1 MSDSKT
7 SFMEGFAEKLGG
19 IAARINSWR
28 YIIVIKNAF
37 AALVPV
43 IMLGAFGTLLGTM
56 VFGDTQGLAQ
66 YEALSFLALFKP
78 IADAMSW
85 VSLSFI
91 TIYVV
96 FLMGIELAHI
106 NNVKGFF
113 AGVVAVMSYLAVNP
127 STYQFTSDE
136 AGTIDVSS
144 VLASQYT
151 DAKGLFLGMIVAI
164 AAIELWCWLGR
175 QEKLQIK
182 MPDTVPPNVAASF
195 SKLIPT
201 IFTVTVM
208 AIVGFAIKALTG
220 MYAYDIVYSLVQQP
234 LQGVTQ
240 GLPGFLVLM
249 TVAQVFWLIGIH
261 GVQIVMPIRDPL
273 FLAAITANSAAFAA
287 GTDAPYIIN
296 QSFWDV
302 FACFG
307 GSGCTI
313 GLIVAIF
320 IASKRADHREIA
332 KLSLPC
338 GIFNINEPLIF
349 GTPIVLNLTLA
360 IPFVLTPMI
369 NGVVAWIA
377 TSLGLVNRV
386 VVSAP
391 WTLPGPIGAFL
402 ATGGDWRAIVLNVL
416 LIALSLVIYY
426 PFVKIW
432 DNQFLAQEKES
443 DEKAKQAA

>member
-349 GTPIVLNLTLA
+349 GLPIILNPIMA
-360 IPFVLTPMI
+360 IPFIVTPLVT
-369 NGVVAWIA
+369 GSFAYFATALGFCGKCVVAVPWA
-377 TSLGLVNRV
+377 TPPVL
-386 VVSAP
+386 SA
-391 WTLPGPIGAFL
+391 WL
-402 ATGGDWRAIVLNVL
+402 ATAGNINAVIVQV
-416 LIALSLVIYY
+416 ICIILSIVIFL
-426 PFVKIW
+426 PFVKVA
-432 DNQFLAQEKES
+432 NRAKE
-443 DEKAKQAA
+443 A